1 MNPISLKNRD
11 MEPIENKTAELLNH
25 KIYMVYKVWLR
36 PYLKKDIHLM
46 GFYIKL
52 MYNPVYGPHS

>member
-52 MYNPVYGPHS
+52 MYNPVYGPPS